1 MHIVVLILV
10 LLAAHF
16 SLTAFVPG
24 PAGQAQFYWPWAA
37 DSRPILAGVGGLPQE
52 GGSIV
57 TPALAGIA
65 GLCLLAAAAAL
76 VGIVVPAEWWT
87 PLVVV
92 GAVASIALFVLYLSP
107 LSLIPIA
114 LDLLLL
120 WGIVLQHWTVLGLRG
135 S

>member
-1 MHIVVLILV
+1 MTIVVVIVL

-16 SLTAFVPG
+16 SLTAFVPS

-37 DSRPILAGVGGLPQE
+37 EMHPVVGGIGALPQ
-52 GGSIV
+52 GGGGII

-76 VGIVVPAEWWT
+76 LNIAVPADWWL
-87 PLVVV
+87 PLVIV
-92 GAVASIALFVLYLSP
+92 GALASTVLFVLYLSP

-114 LDLLLL
+114 LNLFLL
-120 WGIVLQHWTVLGLRG
+120 WGAVVQHWTVAGLRG
-135 S
+135 